1 MNAASRVFTVARF
14 GRPAAALP
22 RAFSVRQQSTYK
34 RPATGVNPAYDEA
47 LKIINAYKIKKT
59 AEAEAVSKE
68 LKEAEAKSASAEE
81 IGALKQRFFM
91 LAVETEI
98 NDSEVLWNAKQGN
111 YDLSKPV
118 YLHLK
123 EQAWRARPL
132 EVLMQRL
139 LQMFV
144 LPDLLDPRDVGTP
157 EAQLSITL
165 PGSGDAPIEPGAVI
179 DPKGAREQLDIELT
193 TFHDEP
199 RLHTLV
205 MVDIDEP
212 LVEQQTFREQ
222 FHWVV
227 ANVPYS
233 KAQTKAGPADGDVLL
248 PYIPPHPAQGTPTHR
263 YAVVAFEQSENGQ
276 KRIEGVDASRDL
288 VLRDFAAQNELRPV
302 GISFFRAN
310 WNESVD
316 EVYRDILKLPVP
328 SYGQMPRARS
338 DIGPDGRK
346 INAYANY

>member
-1 MNAASRVFTVARF
+1 MSAASRMFALARF
-14 GRPAAALP
+14 GQRATALP
-22 RAFSVRQQSTYK
+22 RAFSIRQQSTYK
-34 RPATGVNPAYDEA
+34 KPAAGVNPAYDEA

-59 AEAEAVSKE
+59 AEAEAASKE
-68 LKEAEAKSASAEE
+68 LKDAQARNAGAEE
-81 IGALKQRFFM
+81 ISALKQKFFS
-91 LAVETEI
+91 LAVEAEI
-98 NDSEVLWNAKQGN
+98 NDSEVLWNARRGN
-111 YDLSKPV
+111 FDITRPV

-157 EAQLSITL
+157 EAQLNISL
-165 PGSGDAPIEPGAVI
+165 PGSSESPIEPGIVI
-179 DPKGAREQLDIELT
+179 DPKDARDQLDVELV

-212 LVEQQTFREQ
+212 LAEQQTFREQ

-227 ANVPYS
+227 ANVSYS
-233 KAQTKAGPADGDVLL
+233 KTKTKAEANEGDMLL
-248 PYIPPHPAQGTPTHR
+248 PYIPPHPARGSPTHR
-263 YAVVAFEQSENGQ
+263 YAVVAFEQGEGGQ
-276 KRIEGVDASRDL
+276 KRIEGVDVSRDL
-288 VLRDFAAQNELRPV
+288 VLREFAAQNELRPV

-310 WNESVD
+310 WSESVD
-316 EVYRDILKLPVP
+316 EVYRDILKLPAP
-328 SYGQMPRARS
+328 SYGPMPETRS